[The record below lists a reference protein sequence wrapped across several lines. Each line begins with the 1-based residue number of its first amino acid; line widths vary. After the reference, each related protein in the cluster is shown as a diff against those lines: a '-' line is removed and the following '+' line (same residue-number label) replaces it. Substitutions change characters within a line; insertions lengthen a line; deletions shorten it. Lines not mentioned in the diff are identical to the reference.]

1 MMSILAWVEGLRL
14 STWIRESDSV
24 FAYAGVLFLHT
35 LGLGM
40 LVGTN
45 VLIDLAVLRRRADA
59 PLSALA
65 TFYPFMWAG
74 FWLNVVSGSLLLIA
88 DATTKLTNPVFF
100 IKMAF
105 VGMAVLNMRAIRRH
119 VSHAAV
125 AAAAVSTGGHP
136 LPGREPARSPFGKW
150 RPATGEAGLQGLVW
164 CSFLFWTAAITAG
177 RLMAYLGPVS
187 GAPDLAK

>member
-1 MMSILAWVEGLRL
+1 MMSFLAWVEGLGL
-14 STWIRESDSV
+14 STWIREADSV

-45 VLIDLAVLRRRADA
+45 VLINLAVLRRQSEA
-59 PLSALA
+59 PVAALA
-65 TFYPFMWAG
+65 GFYRVMWTG

-88 DATTKLTNPVFF
+88 DATTKFTNPVFF

-105 VGMAVLNMRAIRRH
+105 VGLAVVNMRAIHRH
-119 VSHAAV
+119 VSPAALRP
-125 AAAAVSTGGHP
+125 AAVSTR
-136 LPGREPARSPFGKW
+136 GRL
-150 RPATGEAGLQGLVW
+150 LQGKSSIPSWFGRWMPASDEARVRRLVW
-164 CSFLFWTAAITAG
+164 SSFLLWTAAITAG

-187 GAPDLAK
+187 GAPHLSE

>member
-1 MMSILAWVEGLRL
+1 MMAFLAWVEGLGL

-45 VLIDLAVLRRRADA
+45 VLIGLVVLRRRLEA
-59 PLSALA
+59 PVTSLA
-65 TFYPFMWAG
+65 AFYPFMWAG

-119 VSHAAV
+119 IGHAAPV
-125 AAAAVSTGGHP
+125 AAAPSTGGRP
-136 LPGREPARSPFGKW
+136 VPATWSLRSPFARW
-150 RPATGEAGLQGLVW
+150 MPATSESRVRGLVW
-164 CSFLFWTAAITAG
+164 FSFLLWTGAITAG

-187 GAPDLAK
+187 GAPDLAG

>member
-1 MMSILAWVEGLRL
+1 MMPFLAWVEGLGL

-45 VLIDLAVLRRRADA
+45 VLIDLAVLRRRSE
-59 PLSALA
+59 PGVTALA
-65 TFYPFMWAG
+65 PFYRVMWTG
-74 FWLNVVSGSLLLIA
+74 FWLNVVSGSLLLMA

-100 IKMAF
+100 VKMTF
-105 VGMAVLNMRAIRRH
+105 VGLAVLNMRAIHRQVSPAARRPAV
-119 VSHAAV
+119 VSGRGRQV
-125 AAAAVSTGGHP
+125 
-136 LPGREPARSPFGKW
+136 PGRWFASLMPASEDARV
-150 RPATGEAGLQGLVW
+150 RGLVW
-164 CSFLFWTAAITAG
+164 SSFLLWTAAITAG

-187 GAPDLAK
+187 GAPDLAR